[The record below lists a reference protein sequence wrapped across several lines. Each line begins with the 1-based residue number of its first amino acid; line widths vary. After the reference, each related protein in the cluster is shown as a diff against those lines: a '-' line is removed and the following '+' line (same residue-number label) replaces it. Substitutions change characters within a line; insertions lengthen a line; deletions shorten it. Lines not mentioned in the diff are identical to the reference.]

1 MPSSDPVSTYGTH
14 SYRFGGNWDLMEQL
28 PTLGPDQL
36 GLLAQEIQNYKRQ
49 RAVISGGKVYHV
61 RAPSSNGV
69 DVIQTYNANLD
80 SALAVVTR
88 EATNTPEYLYRP
100 VGLDPDSR
108 YTVWFEASPSVYSMP
123 GSQLMASGVKVTL
136 PTPASSEVVHMDHQ

>member
-1 MPSSDPVSTYGTH
+1 
-14 SYRFGGNWDLMEQL
+14 
-28 PTLGPDQL
+28 
-36 GLLAQEIQNYKRQ
+36 
-49 RAVISGGKVYHV
+49 V

-88 EATNTPEYLYRP
+88 EATNTPEYLYKP
-100 VGLDPDSR
+100 VGLNPDSR

-123 GSQLMASGVKVTL
+123 GSQLMATGVRVTL
-136 PTPASSEVVHMDHQ
+136 PTPSSSEVVHLDHQ